1 METPEKKD
9 EANFTIDEKLI
20 LVKESAGSSEDII
33 KKLGKLLFDN
43 GFVKDTY
50 TQAVLDR
57 EKVYPTGLQARVTGV
72 AVPHTDTQHV
82 LKPAI
87 AIATLTKPVTFNLMA
102 TKDDKVEVEVVIML
116 AVHDAK
122 LVIPIL
128 RKIIFILE
136 NDAALTKIKDAE
148 NKEEIKNAM
157 VEHIESLKQKG
168 GSPK

>member
-1 METPEKKD
+1 
-9 EANFTIDEKLI
+9 
-20 LVKESAGSSEDII
+20 
-33 KKLGKLLFDN
+33 
-43 GFVKDTY
+43 
-50 TQAVLDR
+50 
-57 EKVYPTGLQARVTGV
+57 
-72 AVPHTDTQHV
+72 
-82 LKPAI
+82 
-87 AIATLTKPVTFNLMA
+87 VTFNLMA